1 MAKKKKS
8 TSDNASSRIFFFGV
22 VGLSIIC
29 FIGIILLNNIQKTN
43 ASNAA
48 SAAFDYQSQPY
59 LGQKNAPVK
68 IVEFG
73 DYKCPICKN
82 FNDRVFPSIDND
94 LIKTG
99 KVDYYF
105 MNDPFIFTD
114 STRAALFAETV
125 YHELGNNAFWK
136 FHDKLYSKQPEE
148 SKYEKIDLYSTS
160 FLEKALSEV
169 VSKKDTEKV
178 SLAFKTKKY
187 ESALDK
193 DTSYVKQL
201 GITGTPTFFVNG
213 KQFNGNTYQDL
224 IDMVNKSV
232 KNNN

>member
-8 TSDNASSRIFFFGV
+8 TSNNSSSRLFFFGV
-22 VGLSIIC
+22 VGLAIIC
-29 FIGIILLNNIQKTN
+29 FIALILLSNFQKTD
-43 ASNAA
+43 ASNA
-48 SAAFDYQSQPY
+48 SAASFDYQNQPY

-82 FNDRVFPSIDND
+82 FNDNIFPGIDKD

-99 KVDYYF
+99 KATYYF
-105 MNDPFIFTD
+105 MNDPFIYTD

-136 FHDKLYSKQPEE
+136 FHEQLYSKQPAD

-160 FLEKALSEV
+160 FLEKTLNEV
-169 VSKKDTEKV
+169 VSQKDTEKV
-178 SLAFKTKKY
+178 AQAFNTKKY
-187 ESALDK
+187 ESALEK

-201 GITGTPTFFVNG
+201 GITGTPTFFING
-213 KQFNGNTYQDL
+213 KLFKGSTYQDL
-224 IDMVNKSV
+224 IDMVNNAAK
-232 KNNN
+232 KNN